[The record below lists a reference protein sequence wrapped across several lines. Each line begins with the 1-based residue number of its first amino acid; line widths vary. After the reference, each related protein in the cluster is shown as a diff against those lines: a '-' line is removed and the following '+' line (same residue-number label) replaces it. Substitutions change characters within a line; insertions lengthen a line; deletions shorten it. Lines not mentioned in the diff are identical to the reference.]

1 MKSNQV
7 VHDLKESFL
16 CAIDAVLGS
25 LDNDTI
31 ALDATAREADG
42 DAAEIVANLTQNLAT
57 SRHEVTVVLWIDIDL
72 VFNNLVLQKVNHVKS
87 YHPNRKIPHE

>member
-7 VHDLKESFL
+7 VDDLKESFL

-42 DAAEIVANLTQNLAT
+42 DAAEIVANLSQNLAT
-57 SRHEVTVVLWIDIDL
+57 SRHEVTV
-72 VFNNLVLQKVNHVKS
+72 
-87 YHPNRKIPHE
+87 PNTYSSCPITNSIYLL